1 MLVLSWV
8 SYILASSTRANQ
20 FILSPSWNLYAR
32 NRLSSSQKLPQCSS
46 GDGYLTVLEESLF
59 YYLDLWVWA
68 PQYWFSDILRLFGQ
82 WYCRGAFK
90 AFSMAASV
98 STLSSAQLERI
109 IQGSHQVF
117 RKQSLLRSVAI
128 NLSIWANCDTGLQLS
143 DSTNMGDALSMMP
156 FMWSS
161 GVTIGYKQLF

>member
-90 AFSMAASV
+90 ASSMAASV
-98 STLSSAQLERI
+98 STLSSAQLERSEYSRISPGVSKTI
-109 IQGSHQVF
+109 IVEVSSNQF
-117 RKQSLLRSVAI
+117 I
-128 NLSIWANCDTGLQLS
+128 YLSELWH
-143 DSTNMGDALSMMP
+143 
-156 FMWSS
+156 WSS
-161 GVTIGYKQLF
+161 VKRFDQHGRRSLYDAIYVELWRDDRV